1 MGNSY
6 DLFGSERA
14 PIDHQSVHGP
24 DGTLSGMR
32 NPFRFRRVGTNMNKL
47 RDLLDEP
54 GTSFAIVGATDT
66 PGKYGGRIYR
76 DLKRKGYPVF
86 AVNPRAETV
95 DGDPAYSSLT
105 ALPEVPTM
113 AVMVV
118 PAPVGVKVIDDAAEA
133 GIENI
138 WVQPGALS
146 KELGEKLDAE
156 GFSWIG
162 NGPCVM
168 VETR

>member
-1 MGNSY
+1 MS
-6 DLFGSERA
+6 DLRE
-14 PIDHQSVHGP
+14 
-24 DGTLSGMR
+24 
-32 NPFRFRRVGTNMNKL
+32 
-47 RDLLDEP
+47 LLDEP

-66 PGKYGGRIYR
+66 PGKYGGKIYR

-86 AVNPRAETV
+86 AVNPSVDTV
-95 DGDPAYSSLT
+95 DGDPAYPRLT
-105 ALPEVPTM
+105 DIPETPTM

-118 PAPVGVKVIDDAAEA
+118 PALVGMKVIDDAAEA
-133 GIENI
+133 GVKNI

-146 KELGEKLDAE
+146 TELGEKLDAE

>member
-1 MGNSY
+1 MS
-6 DLFGSERA
+6 DLRE
-14 PIDHQSVHGP
+14 
-24 DGTLSGMR
+24 
-32 NPFRFRRVGTNMNKL
+32 
-47 RDLLDEP
+47 LLDEP

-66 PGKYGGRIYR
+66 PGKYGGKIYR

-86 AVNPRAETV
+86 AVNPSVESV
-95 DGDPAYSSLT
+95 DGDPAYARLT
-105 ALPEVPTM
+105 DIPETPTM

-133 GIENI
+133 GVKNI

-146 KELGEKLDAE
+146 DELGQKLDAE